1 MIRVVA
7 MMTVIVF
14 PVILLPVFSAFPVI
28 LVFPVIAV
36 ITVFLVIPSIRGTAH
51 AQFAEGL
58 HFSAFH
64 FCGRFT
70 V

>member
-1 MIRVVA
+1 

-14 PVILLPVFSAFPVI
+14 PVILLPVFPVI
-28 LVFPVIAV
+28 LVFPVIAAFPVIAV

-58 HFSAFH
+58 HFRSFH